1 MRNTMKKKMTD
12 AKYKSIFLNKTA
24 YIIFFYLAFHIITSK
39 SLEFYYDDWF
49 FVSILDNQLTL
60 SEKFDKLKNI
70 YLVRPVGL
78 IYLSFLSL
86 FSYENISS
94 IYILNIII
102 WFSSGLIITKSIKK
116 KIPTFSENFFLI
128 FFLFPSTSNTF
139 IYSPIIQGLS
149 TISIFLWSISIWFI
163 SKPIKNLNILLSI
176 IFVLLSMFSYEITVS
191 LLPINVLLYLI
202 DKKIIY
208 KIFKIKLIILLK
220 IFVIFLMLLFSF
232 YLIQNFFGIYSDE
245 STIKY
250 GLFEKDFF
258 ENLIKY
264 FLKPL
269 ELVFIEIPTF
279 WIDGLINFI
288 NNYQFWDLVFI
299 IFINLILINETKS
312 KMYNDF
318 KFAILY
324 NLSLSFVFIGIFLVY
339 LIATSVPDLNGY
351 YNRGL
356 LGLHIFIIFFL
367 IQIDFYK
374 NNFKKILIFLTI
386 LIVNMNLI
394 SFLEQNKIH
403 KKNSFIRK
411 DIIDKSAE
419 IADNHRLIFT
429 NFDTYSKNKYNLIP
443 IFSDEVN
450 DYSNSIN
457 YQYKGKYLANR
468 IYNNSKCEDI
478 LFLKGNYLSGMVPS
492 RNRKIKDY
500 QILNFVKIDLDKKNS
515 VSILIYDYA
524 SQNFKVGKVNDLND
538 LLVKIFNCK

>member
-1 MRNTMKKKMTD
+1 MKKKMTD

-411 DIIDKSAE
+411 DIINKTAE
-419 IADNHRLIFT
+419 IAGNHHLIFT

-515 VSILIYDYA
+515 ISIVIYDYT

>member
-1 MRNTMKKKMTD
+1 MKKKMTD

-515 VSILIYDYA
+515 ISIVIYDYT

>member
-1 MRNTMKKKMTD
+1 MKKKMTD

-102 WFSSGLIITKSIKK
+102 WFSSGLVITKSIKK

-163 SKPIKNLNILLSI
+163 SKPNKNLNVLLSI

-191 LLPINVLLYLI
+191 LLPINLLLYLI

-208 KIFKIKLIILLK
+208 KTFKIKLIIFLK
-220 IFVIFLMLLFSF
+220 IFVIFLILLFSF

-245 STIKY
+245 GTIKY

-324 NLSLSFVFIGIFLVY
+324 NLLLSFVFIGIFLVY

-411 DIIDKSAE
+411 DIINKTAE
-419 IADNHRLIFT
+419 IAGNHHLIFT

>member
-1 MRNTMKKKMTD
+1 MKKKMTD